1 MLDVRSRIYLNKIP
15 SSRIQDLVSSIL
27 LKMLKNIVL
36 LAIFWAMQV
45 AAVYFFKLGGTAP
58 GRWVPCFLAGN
69 AFGLTS
75 TWLLML
81 IYQSMNINV
90 ALGLATG
97 IAFMLSQIFM
107 GVIFKSSLSPLQLA
121 GVITTIAGVFM
132 LSFGAK

>member
-1 MLDVRSRIYLNKIP
+1 MAR
-15 SSRIQDLVSSIL
+15 
-27 LKMLKNIVL
+27 NIIL

-45 AAVYFFKLGGTAP
+45 AAAYFFKLGGTAP
-58 GRWVPCFLAGN
+58 GRFVPCFLAGN

-81 IYQSMNINV
+81 VYKTMNINV

-97 IAFMLSQIFM
+97 VAFMLSQIAM
-107 GVIFKSSLSPLQLA
+107 GVIFKSVLSPLQIM
-121 GVITTIAGVFM
+121 GVITTVVGVFM